1 MIARKYILQFGALV
15 LLSFTFSCSQKNSS
29 KNNVSYFE
37 SPETGDVVKS
47 GDQIALKVNFSDPL
61 VDSVQYFVDTAKV
74 KTVKDTAAI
83 QVSTANLSMGSRLI
97 TAKIFRK
104 GVEEDATTNI
114 VLVSSRHPEQ
124 YGYKIVKTFPH
135 HTDVYTEGLE
145 YHDGYLY
152 ESAGDTG
159 KSRLIKETLD
169 GKIVQQTKL
178 DDKYF
183 GEGITV
189 IGDKIIQLTYKA
201 KIGFEYDK
209 NTFKL
214 IKTFPYNHADEGW
227 GLCFNGDVIYN
238 TDGSNRIFM
247 LDKNSYLSKGDIE
260 VYDDQG
266 PVTNL
271 NELEWIDGK
280 LYANIYEKEL
290 VAIINPKTGEV
301 EAYINLAG
309 LPHAP
314 VADPNNDVLNGI
326 AYDAAGKRLFVTG
339 KDWDKLFQIELVKH

>member
-1 MIARKYILQFGALV
+1 MIVRKYLLLLGVLILCSL
-15 LLSFTFSCSQKNSS
+15 TFSCSKKNSS
-29 KNNVSYFE
+29 ENSVSYFE

-47 GDQIALKVNFSDPL
+47 GDQVPLKVSFSDPL
-61 VDSVQYFVDTAKV
+61 VDSVQYLVDTTKI
-74 KTVKDTAAI
+74 KTVKDTSAFPF
-83 QVSTANLSMGSRLI
+83 STANLAMGSRLI

-104 GVEEDATTNI
+104 GVEEDATTNV
-114 VLVSSRHPEQ
+114 VLVSSHRPEQ
-124 YGYKIVKTFPH
+124 YGYKIVKSFPH

-152 ESAGDTG
+152 ESAGDYG
-159 KSRLIKETLD
+159 KSRLIKETLE
-169 GKIVQQTKL
+169 GKIVQQTQL
-178 DDKYF
+178 DKQYF

-209 NTFKL
+209 KTFKL
-214 IKTFPYNHADEGW
+214 LKTFPYNHADEGW

-247 LDKNSYLSKGDIE
+247 LDKDTYLSKGNIE
-260 VYDDQG
+260 VYDNQG
-266 PVTNL
+266 PVANL

-290 VAIINPKTGEV
+290 IAIINPKTGEV

-339 KDWDKLFQIELVKH
+339 KDWDKLFQIELVKK

>member
-15 LLSFTFSCSQKNSS
+15 LLSLTFSCSQKNSS
-29 KNNVSYFE
+29 KNNASYFE

-47 GDQIALKVNFSDPL
+47 GDEIALKLSFSDPL
-61 VDSVQYFVDTAKV
+61 VDSVQYFVDTTRV
-74 KTVKDTAAI
+74 KTVKDTTAI
-83 QVSTANLSMGSRLI
+83 QFSTAQLAMGSRLI

-104 GVEEDATTNI
+104 GVEEDATTNV
-114 VLVSSRHPEQ
+114 VLVSSHQPEQ

-145 YHDGYLY
+145 YHDGFLY
-152 ESAGDTG
+152 ESAGDYG

-178 DDKYF
+178 DDQYF

-238 TDGSNRIFM
+238 TDGSNRIFI
-247 LDKNSYLSKGDIE
+247 LDKYSYLSKGYIE

-280 LYANIYEKEL
+280 LYANIYEKEI

-314 VADPNNDVLNGI
+314 VADINNDVLNGI
-326 AYDAAGKRLFVTG
+326 AYDAAGRRLFVTG
-339 KDWDKLFQIELVKH
+339 KDWDKLFQIELVKK